1 MPDEAALPTRAA
13 LSRRAVVGAAAWS
26 LPVIA
31 LSTATPAYAASG
43 APQVLDADGVVL
55 DFTDPQW
62 SSEFTLA
69 GQLVL
74 SPAAPAPVDVTMT
87 ITWQGTGANL
97 GAEGLWVYGGG
108 TPPIEAGITGWT
120 YLQGGP
126 DNELHTTVVL
136 SASAPTGTTA
146 IPTVSIYEGD
156 TTKPIM
162 YGAETPNGGT
172 AFWDGIITIR
182 FSAAGYAD
190 AVLTAPYVQPV

>member
-1 MPDEAALPTRAA
+1 MPDETALPTRSH
-13 LSRRAVVGAAAWS
+13 LSRRTVIGAAAWS

-31 LSTATPAYAASG
+31 LSAAAPAHAASFG
-43 APQVLDADGVVL
+43 VIDADGVVL

-62 SSEFTLA
+62 SSEFTLS

-87 ITWQGTGANL
+87 ITWQGTGANA

-126 DNELHTTVVL
+126 DNGLHTTVVL

-156 TTKPIM
+156 TAKPIM

-182 FSAAGYAD
+182 FSAPGYPD